1 MMKDFEGWHTNSWT
15 AEKEAVLKHF
25 GYDWES
31 LQKEGPVGIGL
42 WPAGEAME
50 RIKALP
56 DFMEFVDGT
65 KKARVIFE
73 YDPDFPTALLITQ
86 AALKE

>member
-1 MMKDFEGWHTNSWT
+1 MKNGKKFADTVVC
-15 AEKEAVLKHF
+15 EKEAVLKHF
-25 GYDWES
+25 GYDWEF

-73 YDPDFPTALLITQ
+73 YDPGFPMALLITQ

>member
-1 MMKDFEGWHTNSWT
+1 MMKDFEGCHTNR
-15 AEKEAVLKHF
+15 AGEKEAVLKHF
-25 GYDWES
+25 RYDWES

-65 KKARVIFE
+65 KKPGS
-73 YDPDFPTALLITQ
+73 YLSMTQ
-86 AALKE
+86 TFRRPC